1 MCRRWAENMNI
12 FCIYAPVPSP
22 RYDVIYMQIFP
33 NPKSEAL
40 LVPGSLIGV
49 LNLWKKKRSLLS
61 PFGNSWLFCLIYLL
75 LIVWWLL
82 WSPGLRKVS
91 LVRDEWQVCKSW
103 EGIFL
108 LFGTILPGWCVAFLS
123 GLKLQLWPDAV
134 FKYSVH
140 LLSIGSA
147 WYIQSS
153 KYVQV
158 PGFVYASKNWWAL
171 EWRKENITGK
181 YLTSSFLWNIYP

>member
-22 RYDVIYMQIFP
+22 RYDVIYMQISP
-33 NPKSEAL
+33 NPESEAL
-40 LVPGSLIGV
+40 LVPDSLIGV
-49 LNLWKKKRSLLS
+49 LNLWKKMVTFISFWKQLTFLS
-61 PFGNSWLFCLIYLL
+61 YLFTFNRLMTFMI
-75 LIVWWLL
+75 
-82 WSPGLRKVS
+82 PGLRKVS

-108 LFGTILPGWCVAFLS
+108 LLGTILPGWCVAFLS